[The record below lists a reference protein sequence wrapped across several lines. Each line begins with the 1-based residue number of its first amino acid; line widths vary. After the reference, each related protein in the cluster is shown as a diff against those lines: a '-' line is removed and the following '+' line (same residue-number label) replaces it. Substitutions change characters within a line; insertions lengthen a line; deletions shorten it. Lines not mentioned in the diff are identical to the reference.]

1 MVQTNNTLPP
11 TCPRRNKARLATLLP
26 GQLTTMYGTEN
37 IVLHDLSLTG
47 AKIGLSENR
56 GIEEPLRQGIDA
68 VLTWNGHE
76 TFGQLMWIAP
86 DSVGIEFEE
95 NIGTKAL
102 VETRKIQDRMAASG
116 GLESHDKR
124 LSSQAAQGWAS
135 GGIRV

>member
-1 MVQTNNTLPP
+1 MALTNNAQQT
-11 TCPRRNKARLATLLP
+11 TSPRRHKARLATLLP

-47 AKIGLSENR
+47 AKIGLSEHR
-56 GIEEPLRQGIDA
+56 GVEEILREGIDA

-76 TFGQLMWIAP
+76 TFGQLMWVAP

-102 VETRKIQDRMAASG
+102 METRKIQDRMAEAG
-116 GLESHDKR
+116 GLQS
-124 LSSQAAQGWAS
+124 LSVQAAKGWAR
-135 GGIRV
+135 GGVRI